1 MDLLRVEK
9 ELKKR
14 WIFPYKWG
22 RKQNDT
28 WDKNTNFIYK
38 TYTFEA
44 LEKQLANS
52 EQDLKDYAMNRW
64 YNYWSAKAVE
74 AIFANHKNVI
84 ANRNQYDKLVDF
96 TINNIPFD
104 HKTTVFPKGFKQ
116 SVSYGEAH
124 KNELIRWLYQN
135 QSQQGRKHHNNRIFV
150 VLYDENGQHWR
161 LKAAIQDIKTVID
174 NYMLTFAQENLIKL
188 NFNNKTVY
196 SDIIWIKS
204 IIH

>member
-52 EQDLKDYAMNRW
+52 EQNLKDYAMNRW
-64 YNYWSAKAVE
+64 YNY
-74 AIFANHKNVI
+74 
-84 ANRNQYDKLVDF
+84 
-96 TINNIPFD
+96 
-104 HKTTVFPKGFKQ
+104 
-116 SVSYGEAH
+116 
-124 KNELIRWLYQN
+124 
-135 QSQQGRKHHNNRIFV
+135 
-150 VLYDENGQHWR
+150 
-161 LKAAIQDIKTVID
+161 
-174 NYMLTFAQENLIKL
+174 
-188 NFNNKTVY
+188 
-196 SDIIWIKS
+196 
-204 IIH
+204 